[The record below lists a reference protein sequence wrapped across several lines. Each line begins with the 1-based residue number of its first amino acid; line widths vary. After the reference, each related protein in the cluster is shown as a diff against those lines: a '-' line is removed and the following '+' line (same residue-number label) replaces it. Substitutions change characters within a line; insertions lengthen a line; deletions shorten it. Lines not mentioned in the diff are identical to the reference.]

1 MQHGE
6 SENTWVLG
14 DRETEHKEMIKKDR
28 ERKRGKKKRKR
39 RKENLGVGLNVRYSR
54 LGSRTLG

>member
-14 DRETEHKEMIKKDR
+14 DRDTEHKEMIKKRQGEKER
-28 ERKRGKKKRKR
+28 E
-39 RKENLGVGLNVRYSR
+39 KEEEEKERESGCGAECEVLKAGF
-54 LGSRTLG
+54 